1 MDTTLPNGSSDSR
14 PQNVET
20 RPLSPAPTET
30 SDLNPPGPQFP
41 RGRIG
46 INSLLLLVVVYL
58 ALTQNFPFWRHVAE
72 TLPAGA
78 YLANFSLLP
87 CVFLALCVLQL
98 LVVTPLSA
106 RAIVPPS
113 LIVFLL
119 IASLCSY
126 FISTFAVLIVS
137 AMIAHALQTD
147 VSATGKT

>member
-1 MDTTLPNGSSDSR
+1 MRISDWSSDVCSSDL
-14 PQNVET
+14 NVET

-78 YLANFSLLP
+78 YLANFYLLA

-98 LVVTPLSA
+98 LE
-106 RAIVPPS
+106 IG
-113 LIVFLL
+113 
-119 IASLCSY
+119 
-126 FISTFAVLIVS
+126 STRLNS
-137 AMIAHALQTD
+137 SH
-147 VSATGKT
+147 